1 VAPQATLM
9 LRRTRTNGILLA
21 MVALLGAAAYAEIK
35 REQALMRDPLTTLE
49 PDAIKSLAIAC
60 QGCTAR
66 RFEKVD
72 GHWLMREPKSQ
83 AANDNAV
90 ARLAAI
96 VRAPVRYRRPAA
108 ELDRSKLGL
117 DPPVATLEADGTL
130 LKFGTTDAIRNDR
143 YVEVGGTIALVPDRF
158 SALLFATPE
167 TELAEPSSS
176 PKP

>member
-1 VAPQATLM
+1 M
-9 LRRTRTNGILLA
+9 RRKTRTNLLLLA
-21 MVALLGAAAYAEIK
+21 MVALLAVAVYAEIR
-35 REQALMRDPLTTLE
+35 REAALTRDPLTALN
-49 PDAIKSLAIAC
+49 PDQIRTLAITC

-83 AANDNAV
+83 AANDRAV

-108 ELDRSKLGL
+108 ELDVSKIGL
-117 DPPVATLEADGTL
+117 DPPVATLDADGML

-143 YVEVGGTIALVPDRF
+143 YVEVEGTIALVPDRF

-167 TELAEPSSS
+167 TELAEPQSS
-176 PKP
+176 PTP

>member
-1 VAPQATLM
+1 VVLF
-9 LRRTRTNGILLA
+9 A
-21 MVALLGAAAYAEIK
+21 MVALLSVAVFAELR
-35 REQALMRDPLTTLE
+35 REHALAHDPLTAID
-49 PDAIKSLAIAC
+49 PDAIRSLAVHC

-72 GHWLMREPKSQ
+72 GHWMMREPKSQ
-83 AANDNAV
+83 PADDAAV

-96 VRAPVRYRRPAA
+96 LRAPVRNRRPAA
-108 ELDRSKLGL
+108 ELDPAKIGL
-117 DPPVATLEADGTL
+117 NPPVATFEADGTL

-158 SALLFATPE
+158 SALLFASPE
-167 TELAEPSSS
+167 TELSESPA

>member
-1 VAPQATLM
+1 M
-9 LRRTRTNGILLA
+9 RRRTRTNVILAA
-21 MVALLGAAAYAEIK
+21 MVVLLGAAVYAEVR
-35 REQALMRDPLTTLE
+35 RERALMPDPLTTLN
-49 PDAIKSLAIAC
+49 PDQIRTLAIAC

-72 GHWLMREPKSQ
+72 GHWLMREPKAQ
-83 AANDNAV
+83 AANDKAV

-108 ELDRSKLGL
+108 ELDASKLGL
-117 DPPVATLEADGTL
+117 DPPVATLDADGML

-158 SALLFATPE
+158 SALLFATPD
-167 TELAEPSSS
+167 TELVDQS
-176 PKP
+176 PNP

>member
-1 VAPQATLM
+1 M
-9 LRRTRTNGILLA
+9 RRKTRTNVILLA
-21 MVALLGAAAYAEIK
+21 TVVLLGVAVYAEIR
-35 REQALMRDPLTTLE
+35 REAALMRDPLTSLNPDQITTL
-49 PDAIKSLAIAC
+49 AVAC

-66 RFEKVD
+66 RFEKVA

-83 AANDNAV
+83 AANDRAV

-108 ELDRSKLGL
+108 EVDPKKLGL
-117 DPPVATLEADGTL
+117 DPPIATLEADGTL

-143 YVEVGGTIALVPDRF
+143 YVEAGDTIALVPDRF

-167 TELAEPSSS
+167 TELAEPGAPPS
-176 PKP
+176 P

>member
-1 VAPQATLM
+1 M
-9 LRRTRTNGILLA
+9 RRRTRTNVILA
-21 MVALLGAAAYAEIK
+21 VMVVLLGAAVYAEIR
-35 REQALMRDPLTTLE
+35 REQNLMQDPLTTLN
-49 PDAIKSLAIAC
+49 PDQIRTLAIAC

-72 GHWLMREPKSQ
+72 GHWLMREPKSA
-83 AANDNAV
+83 AANDKAV

-108 ELDRSKLGL
+108 ELDPSKLGL

-143 YVEVGGTIALVPDRF
+143 YVEAGGTISLVPDRF

-167 TELAEPSSS
+167 TEVAESAQPS
-176 PKP
+176 KP

>member
-1 VAPQATLM
+1 M
-9 LRRTRTNGILLA
+9 RRRTRTNIFLLA
-21 MVALLGAAAYAEIK
+21 MVVLLGAAAYAEIR
-35 REQALMRDPLTTLE
+35 RERALMLDPLTSID
-49 PDAIKSLAIAC
+49 PDAIKSLTITC
-60 QGCTAR
+60 QGCAAR

-72 GHWLMREPKSQ
+72 GHWFMREPKSEP
-83 AANDNAV
+83 ANDNAV

-108 ELDRSKLGL
+108 EIDPSKLGL

-143 YVEVGGTIALVPDRF
+143 YVEADGTIALVPDRF

-167 TELAEPSSS
+167 AEVAAPSAP